1 MGLGWDLNAELIA
14 HYPSLVLA
22 ALGGVIYVVVAVQEY
37 MDLLYPDESGP
48 LSNLAELSQRRKD
61 LTIGFVGV
69 GIALAGTA
77 ALFFFDKIGPNL
89 FYILLDVIIFFS
101 TVFVY
106 TETLPEGEPVAAASH
121 GG

>member
-1 MGLGWDLNAELIA
+1 MWWWRCRNIW
-14 HYPSLVLA
+14 
-22 ALGGVIYVVVAVQEY
+22 I
-37 MDLLYPDESGP
+37 LLYPDEFGP
-48 LSNLAELSQRRKD
+48 HSNLAELAQRRKD

-106 TETLPEGEPVAAASH
+106 TETLPEGEPARVILPWWMRLPCCWSFPVT
-121 GG
+121 GWRYSRT